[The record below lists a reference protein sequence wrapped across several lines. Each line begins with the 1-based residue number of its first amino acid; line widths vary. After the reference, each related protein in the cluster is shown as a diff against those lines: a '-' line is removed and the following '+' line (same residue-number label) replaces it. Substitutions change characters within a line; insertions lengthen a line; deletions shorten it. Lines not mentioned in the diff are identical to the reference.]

1 MSGNINLLPWREERR
16 AQKDKQLLL
25 SSFVFWAGCL
35 LAGYLALQ
43 YIDGKLTDQRARNAY
58 LQAENAKLN
67 QKIAAIEKLRQEKQE
82 LIARINVIQS
92 LQQDRMQIV
101 HVLDDVVRVL
111 PAGVTLDR
119 LAKKNRT
126 IYLDGRAQSNSRVS
140 ELMNQAD
147 GSLWFGQ
154 SNLSVVSLQDT
165 QDSTV
170 SKFEVVIKE
179 KDQSTEA
186 NANAKSKQKEVN

>member
-16 AQKDKQLLL
+16 ARKDKQLLA

-35 LAGYLALQ
+35 LVGYLALQ
-43 YIDGKLTDQRARNAY
+43 YIDGKLVDQRARNAY

-67 QKIAAIEKLRQEKQE
+67 QKIAEIEKLRLEKQE
-82 LIARINVIQS
+82 LIARIDVIQG

-119 LAKKNRT
+119 LSKKNRT

-147 GSLWFGQ
+147 SSLWFGQ

-170 SKFEVVIKE
+170 SKFEVVI
-179 KDQSTEA
+179 TENDRSA
-186 NANAKSKQKEVN
+186 GAKAGKNNKEVN

>member
-16 AQKDKQLLL
+16 AHKDKQLLL
-25 SSFVFWAGCL
+25 SSFMFWAGCL

-43 YIDGKLTDQRARNAY
+43 YIDGKLADQHARNDY
-58 LQAENAKLN
+58 LQRENAKLN
-67 QKIAAIEKLRQEKQE
+67 QKIAEIEKLRLEKAE
-82 LIARINVIQS
+82 LIARIDVIQG

-126 IYLDGRAQSNSRVS
+126 MYLGGRAQSNSRVS

-170 SKFEVVIKE
+170 SKFEVVITE
-179 KDQSTEA
+179 KIPSAE
-186 NANAKSKQKEVN
+186 SKAENEEVN